1 MMARILPTDE
11 ELVATFALGD
21 ERALGHL
28 YDRHWRVA
36 YSLALRVLRDPDLA
50 EDAVQEAF
58 LTAWRTAASFD
69 PRRARASTWLFT
81 FVHRRAVDIV
91 RSRTHGAVFL
101 AEPRSADEP
110 CSPAADDEAALLD
123 GRRRVRGAL
132 DSLPSRERSVVE
144 LAYYGGLRQSE
155 VAQLLDLP
163 LGTVKSRTFTAL
175 ARLRSLLGEEA
186 LESAF
191 SG

>member
-1 MMARILPTDE
+1 MPRILPTDE
-11 ELVATFALGD
+11 KLVATAAGGD
-21 ERALGHL
+21 ERALGQL
-28 YDRHWRVA
+28 YDRHGRVA

-69 PRRARASTWLFT
+69 PGRAKASAWLFT

-91 RSRTHGAVFL
+91 RSRTQGVVLL
-101 AEPRSADEP
+101 AEASPTQEP
-110 CSPAADDEAALLD
+110 CSPAAEDEAALRD
-123 GRRRVRGAL
+123 DRRRVRVAL
-132 DSLPSRERSVVE
+132 DALPSPERAVVE

-163 LGTVKSRTFTAL
+163 VGTVKSRTFTAL

-186 LESAF
+186 LEPALSD
-191 SG
+191 

>member
-11 ELVATFALGD
+11 ELVATLARGD

-28 YDRHWRVA
+28 YDRHGRVA

-69 PRRARASTWLFT
+69 PRRARASAWLFT

-91 RSRTHGAVFL
+91 RARTHGTVPF
-101 AEPRSADEP
+101 AEPRPAEEP
-110 CSPAADDEAALLD
+110 CSPAAEDEAALLD
-123 GRRRVRGAL
+123 DRRRVRGAL
-132 DSLPSRERSVVE
+132 DSLPSPERSVVE
-144 LAYYGGLRQSE
+144 LAYYGGLTQSE
-155 VAQLLDLP
+155 VAQILDLP
-163 LGTVKSRTFTAL
+163 VGTVKSRTFTAL

-186 LESAF
+186 LEPAF